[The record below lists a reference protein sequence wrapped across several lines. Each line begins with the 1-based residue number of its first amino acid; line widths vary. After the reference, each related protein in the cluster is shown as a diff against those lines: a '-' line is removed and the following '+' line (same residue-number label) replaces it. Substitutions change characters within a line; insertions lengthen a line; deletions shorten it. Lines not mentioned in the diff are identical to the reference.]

1 MKRIAIDMDEVISDS
16 NLRFM
21 DWYER
26 DFKKRI
32 SKEQLT
38 GKDFRDVV
46 SLEHREAVRKYPHTE
61 GFFKNMAIMED
72 SQEVMFQLSKK
83 YELFITTAAMEFPRL
98 CLMNR
103 F

>member
-38 GKDFRDVV
+38 GKDFSDVV
-46 SLEHREAVRKYPHTE
+46 SLEHREAVRKYPPTE

-83 YELFITTAAMEFPRL
+83 YELFITTAAMEFSRL